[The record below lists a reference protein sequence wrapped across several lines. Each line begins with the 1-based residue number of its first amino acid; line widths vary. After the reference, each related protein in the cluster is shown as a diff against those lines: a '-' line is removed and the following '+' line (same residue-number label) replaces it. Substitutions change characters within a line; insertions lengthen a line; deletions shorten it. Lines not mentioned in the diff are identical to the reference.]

1 MKISKLTETIILI
14 VVVFLIFRFG
24 IQPPIPA
31 SLLYFYMAIAI
42 FTISLYISIS
52 NNSLNDFLWPIRS
65 IIIEQDKR
73 RLRSAIFILLPI
85 TITSLIYFKLSGS
98 IRLPGE
104 LRSVHPAPPSQIQFR
119 DKIINVIG
127 LGNPLRLDQANYSQY
142 VEEGAVIYFKNCF
155 FCHGDNLDG
164 KGHFASAIYPMPA
177 DFTDK
182 GTIAQLQESFVFWR
196 ISKGGPG
203 LPNEGAPWNSA
214 MPAWEN
220 ILTEDE
226 IWKVIMYIYDASG
239 VEPRTWE
246 YRPDDSGQEEDKR
259 LKIKDKDLKPE
270 VVNHPSTTNLSQLEA
285 DGKKIYMKK
294 CRYCHG
300 IDGKGDG
307 PAAEVLYPRP
317 RDLTK
322 ARYKIKTTPG
332 GTLPTDQD
340 IFRIISNGISGT
352 SMPAWTS
359 LSEEERWQLV
369 YFVKTLAKRFVRLK
383 EKGETAPEPINIGRH
398 IPVTDEGIER
408 GKALYDR
415 IECWNCHGQKG
426 LGDGPNAL
434 NLKDDWGYPILPANL
449 WRSWDFKGGSSREDI
464 YRTLSIGR
472 PGTPMPSFI
481 DSATVEDL
489 WHLTDYVRT
498 LAPSMRPKKATVLK
512 SHFIEKAIPH
522 SPDDQL
528 WKLIEASEVPLFGQI
543 LVKPKLYTPSIDVV
557 YVKSVFNNEEICF
570 LLEWDDISANAKET
584 TDSNLSDAIAIQFP
598 VQLSDTSLIQRPYFL
613 MGNEG
618 SEVNIWRWDTKNGFR
633 EANASGID
641 RQRYQ
646 PEKGCDINGAFVYRD
661 GRYSLMIKR
670 SLTTDDKGHDM
681 QFETNKF
688 IPICF
693 FIWNGRDDETDIKMS
708 LSTWNTLFLEKKERL
723 KKIIYSL
730 IIGIFIA
737 IGESI
742 VLLRIRR

>member
-1 MKISKLTETIILI
+1 MKISKFTETIILI

-24 IQPPIPA
+24 IQPQIPS

-42 FTISLYISIS
+42 FAISLYISIS
-52 NNSLNDFLWPIRS
+52 NNSLDDFLRPIRS

-73 RLRSAIFILLPI
+73 GLRLIIFILLPI
-85 TITSLIYFKLSGS
+85 TVTSLIYFKLSGP
-98 IRLPGE
+98 IMPPAE
-104 LRSVHPAPPSQIQFR
+104 LRSIHPAPPSQIQFR
-119 DKIINVIG
+119 DKIINIIG
-127 LGNPLRLDQANYSQY
+127 LGNPLRLDRANYLQY
-142 VEEGAVIYFKNCF
+142 VEEGALIYFKNCF

-164 KGHFASAIYPMPA
+164 KGHFASAIHPPPA
-177 DFTDK
+177 NFVDK

-203 LPNEGAPWNSA
+203 LPSEGAPWNSA
-214 MPAWEN
+214 MPAWEG

-226 IWKVIMYIYDASG
+226 IWKVIMYIYEAAG

-246 YRPDDSGQEEDKR
+246 YRPGDHGQAQDKG
-259 LKIKDKDLKPE
+259 LEINDKNLRPE
-270 VVNHPSTTNLSQLEA
+270 VISPPSTTNLSQLED

-332 GTLPTDQD
+332 GALPRDQD
-340 IFRIISNGISGT
+340 IFRIISNGILGT

-369 YFVKTLAKRFVRLK
+369 YFVKSLAKRFVRLK
-383 EKGETAPEPINIGRH
+383 EKGEPAPEPINIGKPM
-398 IPVTDEGIER
+398 PVTDESIER
-408 GKALYDR
+408 GKLLYDKL
-415 IECWNCHGQKG
+415 ECWNCHGQKG

-449 WRSWDFKGGSSREDI
+449 WRSWHFKGGSSREDI
-464 YRTLSIGR
+464 YRTLSIGL

-481 DSATVEDL
+481 DSTTVEDL
-489 WHLTDYVRT
+489 WHLTDYVRSF
-498 LAPSMRPKKATVLK
+498 APPVRPKKTTLLK
-512 SHFIEKAIPH
+512 SHFIAKGIPH
-522 SPDDQL
+522 SPDDPL
-528 WKLIEASEVPLFGQI
+528 WKLIEASEAPLFGQI
-543 LVKPKLYTPSIDVV
+543 LVKPKLYTNSIDAV
-557 YVKSVFNNEEICF
+557 YVKSVFDNKEICF
-570 LLEWDDISANAKET
+570 LFEWDDISSNGKGEA
-584 TDSNLSDAIAIQFP
+584 DSNLPDAVAIQFP
-598 VQLSDTSLIQRPYFL
+598 VQLSGASTIQRPYFL

-618 SEVNIWRWDTKNGFR
+618 SEVNIWHWDTKNGFR
-633 EANASGID
+633 EANASGVD
-641 RQRYQ
+641 RQKYQ
-646 PEKGCDINGAFVYRD
+646 PEKGCDIDGTFVYRD
-661 GRYSLMIKR
+661 GRYSLMIRR
-670 SLTTDDKGHDM
+670 SLITDDKEHDI

-693 FIWNGRDDETDIKMS
+693 FIWDGCNGETDIKMS
-708 LSTWNTLFLEKKERL
+708 LSTWNTLFLEKKETM
-723 KKIIYSL
+723 KKIVYS
-730 IIGIFIA
+730 IVVGIFIA
-737 IGESI
+737 IGESLI
-742 VLLRIRR
+742 LLRKC